1 MARKTREQFA
11 RIIEREF
18 RKTIQATASVVVD
31 MSEDEVIRVLYDNET
46 YECDCDNDEEF
57 VFVSNDNVVTFSIP
71 ADYLDDG
78 LYEP

>member
-18 RKTIQATASVVVD
+18 RKAVEIPATASVVVD
-31 MSEDEVIRVLYDNET
+31 MSEDEVIRVLFDSEI

-57 VFVSNDNVVTFSIP
+57 VFVSNYNVVAFSIP
-71 ADYLDDG
+71 TDYLED
-78 LYEP
+78 